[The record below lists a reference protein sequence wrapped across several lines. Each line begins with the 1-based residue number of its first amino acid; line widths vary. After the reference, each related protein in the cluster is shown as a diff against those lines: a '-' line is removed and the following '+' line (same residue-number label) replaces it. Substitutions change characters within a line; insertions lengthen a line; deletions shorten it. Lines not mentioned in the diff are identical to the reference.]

1 MSHLLRSH
9 GKIKVQLS
17 DGITLSR
24 SHGMAWLHNTFCVL
38 EKIIY
43 NKIQYNLIEKDSF
56 QYLKQNKTKQNNWTV
71 ANRDDPYLHYKKTR
85 KRFQNEKNSCKVQSI
100 PEIPV
105 RYMFCLFLFLSHQ
118 RYSKNLWTHHWS
130 CFYYYIYF
138 RHRERSYVKH
148 KFYSLGYWNFIRI
161 LHRIFNT

>member
-9 GKIKVQLS
+9 GTIKVQLS

-24 SHGMAWLHNTFCVL
+24 SHGMAWLHNAFCIL

-43 NKIQYNLIEKDSF
+43 NKIQYNLIENDSF
-56 QYLKQNKTKQNNWTV
+56 QYLNQNKTKQNNVTV

-85 KRFQNEKNSCKVQSI
+85 KRLQNEKNSCRVQSI
-100 PEIPV
+100 PDIPV
-105 RYMFCLFLFLSHQ
+105 RYMFCMFLFLSRQQH
-118 RYSKNLWTHHWS
+118 SKNLWL

-138 RHRERSYVKH
+138 RHRSYVKH